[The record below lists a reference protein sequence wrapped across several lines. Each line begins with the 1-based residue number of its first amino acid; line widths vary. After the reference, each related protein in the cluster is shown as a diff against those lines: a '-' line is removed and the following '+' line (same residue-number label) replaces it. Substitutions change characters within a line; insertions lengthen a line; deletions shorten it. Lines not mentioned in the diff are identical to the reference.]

1 MIWVLLGYFLRFF
14 LNIEKV
20 GLFLT
25 NNKNLG
31 VTTMNN
37 FMSLCKVI
45 VAIVICLYFT
55 ACEYGGRCIEGNCTN
70 GQGALTLPG
79 GEKYVGKFK
88 DDKFNGQGT
97 LTLPGGE
104 KYVGKFKDDK
114 FNGQGTLTLPD
125 GIEYV
130 GQFKDG
136 KPNGLGTYR
145 FPDGRIEHGIWNK
158 EEIEKLVM

>member
-1 MIWVLLGYFLRFF
+1 
-14 LNIEKV
+14 V

-25 NNKNLG
+25 DNKNLG

-37 FMSLCKVI
+37 FMSLWKVI
-45 VAIVICLYFT
+45 VAIVMCLYFT

-70 GQGALTLPG
+70 GQGA
-79 GEKYVGKFK
+79 
-88 DDKFNGQGT
+88 

-145 FPDGRIEHGIWNK
+145 FPDGRIEHGIWNN